1 MNVLKPRLEAICK
14 NPDNH
19 HCADCGARAPR
30 WSSVRLGILI
40 CPQCAG
46 IHRKLGTHLSF
57 VQSVTIDKWKLEW
70 VETVE
75 KIGNRIANMYF
86 EGSIPEHIRKPAP
99 SDTTNTGGDI
109 MDKSQAAKL
118 EKWIRNKYELLLF
131 VRDDMIDPR
140 VLVAEGKDPRTTEP
154 YGFVLTSP
162 ARKKSPKKSKR
173 VIESPPPVIL
183 TSEVI
188 SSPPPVPFSP
198 ISLPT
203 SFDWRKNVFV
213 SAWARSHGVES

>member
-1 MNVLKPRLEAICK
+1 
-14 NPDNH
+14 
-19 HCADCGARAPR
+19 
-30 WSSVRLGILI
+30 
-40 CPQCAG
+40 
-46 IHRKLGTHLSF
+46 LGTHLSF

-75 KIGNRIANMYF
+75 KMGNRIANMYF
-86 EGSIPEHIRKPAP
+86 EASIPEHIRKPAP

-118 EKWIRNKYELLLF
+118 EKWIRNKYELKLF
-131 VRDDMIDPR
+131 VREDMIDPR
-140 VLVAEGKDPRTTEP
+140 TLVAEGKDPRITEP
-154 YGFVLTSP
+154 YGFVASTSP
-162 ARKKSPKKSKR
+162 ARKKSPKKNKR

-198 ISLPT
+198 ITLPT
-203 SFDWRKNVFV
+203 SFDWRQNVFI
-213 SAWARSHGVES
+213 SAWARSNGVES